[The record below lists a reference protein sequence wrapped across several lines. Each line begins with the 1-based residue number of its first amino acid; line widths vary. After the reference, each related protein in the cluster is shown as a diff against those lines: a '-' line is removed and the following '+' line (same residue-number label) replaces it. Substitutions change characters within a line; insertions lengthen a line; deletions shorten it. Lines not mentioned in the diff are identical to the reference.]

1 LGPGSCGAALI
12 GDSEL
17 EVMVGVMTAA
27 GPREAVDTVFG
38 AAVGFV
44 TVLDAA
50 VMFVPSEVVSL

>member
-1 LGPGSCGAALI
+1 
-12 GDSEL
+12 
-17 EVMVGVMTAA
+17 MVGVMTAA